1 MIRHTI
7 VNDHD
12 QILGMIDYQDMPS
25 HDILEFPRIPIYIF
39 QIGILFKKKK
49 KIYVSEFFKFQNF

>member
-49 KIYVSEFFKFQNF
+49 IYVSEFFKFQNF

>member
-1 MIRHTI
+1 METLMIRHTI

-39 QIGILFKKKK
+39 QIGILF
-49 KIYVSEFFKFQNF
+49 